1 MLDRRYRHLL
11 LQARAAI
18 AAARAVYLNHA
29 FESFV
34 RKLGAPDASHAAG
47 DLQHVAWT
55 RAHAQQVGWCE
66 SRNRVADV
74 FDPRLRNPEG
84 KRSGHR

>member
-1 MLDRRYRHLL
+1 MLDRRYRYLL

-34 RKLGAPDASHAAG
+34 RKLGAPDSSHAAG
-47 DLQHVAWT
+47 DLQHVARPRT
-55 RAHAQQVGWCE
+55 HAQQVGRCQ

-84 KRSGHR
+84 KRSRRR